1 MPLPFPS
8 ESAPIIDTVILAA
21 LELERAAV
29 VRALGEYVEYPWRGR
44 KLQMGTIGDRR
55 ILVVPLDGM
64 GNVNSAYVAQ
74 RAIGIWNPAQVL
86 LVGIAGGA
94 RAGAGD
100 LALGDVLVPEQ
111 VVGYELAKVTP
122 TGAVPRYE
130 VYRPDQELLA
140 VARGV
145 AADDWTTGI
154 RIARPDDS
162 LAVPCARFGPVL
174 CGEKVVADETFLASL
189 QTSWPKAIG
198 IEMEALGV
206 ALAAYRGGPGFL
218 MVKAVCDFAGED
230 KDDLWQRYAADAA
243 ARFAVAVLHAF
254 SAPGAAGQRVQA
266 KPLGA
271 VNTFPGTVKLV
282 VCQRLLDDWEKVADY
297 FDVPPHN
304 RAPFRHGRQARDL
317 WVWLEIRDKLHELPD
332 ALTVIGRADLAEIL
346 RDSQA

>member
-1 MPLPFPS
+1 MPLPFSS
-8 ESAPIIDTVILAA
+8 ESAPVVDIVILVA

-29 VRALGEYVEYPWRGR
+29 VRALGEYVEYPWLGR
-44 KLQMGTIGDRR
+44 KLQLGAIGDRR

-74 RAIGIWNPAQVL
+74 RAIGIWNPAQIL

-94 RAGAGD
+94 RAGADD

-122 TGAVPRYE
+122 TGTVPRYD
-130 VYRPDQELLA
+130 VYRPDQDLLSA
-140 VARGV
+140 ARGV
-145 AADDWTTGI
+145 AADDWAA
-154 RIARPDDS
+154 RICTACPDGS
-162 LAVPCARFGPVL
+162 LDAPRARFGPVL
-174 CGEKVVADETFLASL
+174 CGEKVVADETFLAML
-189 QTSWPKAIG
+189 QISWPKAIG

-206 ALAAYRGGPGFL
+206 ALTAYRSGPGFL

-230 KDDLWQRYAADAA
+230 KDDLWQLYAADAA
-243 ARFAVAVLHAF
+243 ARFAIAALRVFSERVAGGRRL
-254 SAPGAAGQRVQA
+254 QA

-271 VNTFPGTVKLV
+271 VSTFPGTAKLV

-297 FDVPPHN
+297 FDVPPHD
-304 RAPFRHGRQARDL
+304 RAPFRRGKETRDL
-317 WVWLEIRDKLHELPD
+317 WVWLEIRDKLHELPH
-332 ALTVIGRADLAEIL
+332 ALTVAERADLAEIL